1 MRKFRILIMGLPGSG
16 KTTLGRALSKKLNYA
31 FFNADEVREQFNDWD
46 FSIRGRRRQAERMK
60 ELSFVASYHKRGS
73 VVDFVCPTKETR
85 GLFNGDFT
93 IFMNTIPEGRFEDTN
108 KLFEPPEDADLVIT
122 EWKNVDEQVED
133 IIKILNNIPNENF
146 DYQAP
151 TGMMIGRFQPFH
163 DGHKKLFEKILE
175 KEGQVVICI
184 RDTHDIDDKNPLSNT
199 EVMDNIY
206 EALEPEYGNKFRVH
220 IMPNITGVYYGRDV
234 GYKVEKIDLDAETE
248 AISATQIRKEM
259 GL

>member
-60 ELSFVASYHKRGS
+60 ELSFVASYHKKGS
-73 VVDFVCPTKETR
+73 VTDFVCPTKETR
-85 GLFNGDFT
+85 ELFDADFT
-93 IFMNTIPEGRFEDTN
+93 IFMNTISEGRFEDTN
-108 KLFEPPEDADLVIT
+108 KLFEIPENVDLVIT

-133 IIKILNNIPNENF
+133 IVNILNNLPKTDF

-151 TGMMIGRFQPFH
+151 TGLMIGRFQPFH

-175 KEGQVVICI
+175 KEGQVLICI
-184 RDTHDIDDKNPLSNT
+184 RDTYGTDEKNPMNNV
-199 EVMDNIY
+199 EVMDKIY
-206 EALEPEYGNKFRVH
+206 EALTPEYENKFRVH
-220 IMPNITGVYYGRDV
+220 IIPNITGVYYGRDV
-234 GYKVEKIDLDAETE
+234 GYKVEKIDLDADTE